1 MKIFKREPRALVPF
15 LALALLA
22 TTLLGAGCV
31 VEPRDGYYDR
41 DNHRWWHEHAWR
53 DCGERE
59 EHCR

>member
-1 MKIFKREPRALVPF
+1 MKVFKGDRRTLVPLF
-15 LALALLA
+15 TLALLA
-22 TTLLGAGCV
+22 STLLGGCV

-53 DCGERE
+53 DCSEGE